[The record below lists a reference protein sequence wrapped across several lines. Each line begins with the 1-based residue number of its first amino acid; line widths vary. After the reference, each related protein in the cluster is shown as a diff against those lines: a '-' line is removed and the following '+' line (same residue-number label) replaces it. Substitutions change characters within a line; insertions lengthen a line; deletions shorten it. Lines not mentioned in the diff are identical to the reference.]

1 MSRAIIVYNPAAGRF
16 PSRMLTE
23 RAADVLRAEGWEIQ
37 LEQTHGGSH
46 ITELAR
52 QAVQQNMDAF
62 FSAGGDGSLNFA
74 VQGLWGGETALGV
87 LPAGTANVWAKELGL
102 PDLTWTRWMALE
114 ESARRL
120 AKATVRKADI
130 GLCNGHPFLLWGG
143 VGLDAFV
150 IHRIEPR
157 GRWEKSFAVAQYAT
171 NAIRQAS
178 LMGGIDIQVHT
189 PDGELI
195 AGHYLLAV
203 ASNIHLYAGGIA
215 EISPSA
221 RLDDGEMDLWL
232 FAGDTWLEAITHAW
246 DLMSGRHLE
255 SEHTRCIPFN
265 KITLSS
271 DSTLYIQLD
280 GEPMGENKLVEI
292 EVRPK
297 ALPILVPEKAPR
309 ALFSTMSN
317 ADS

>member
-1 MSRAIIVYNPAAGRF
+1 
-16 PSRMLTE
+16 MLTE
-23 RAADVLRAEGWEIQ
+23 RAADVLRSQGWEIN
-37 LEQTHGGSH
+37 LEQTDGGGH

-52 QAVQQNMDAF
+52 QAVRQKMDVF
-62 FSAGGDGSLNFA
+62 FCAGGDGSLNFA
-74 VQGLWGGETALGV
+74 VKGLLGGETALGV

-120 AKATVRKADI
+120 ANATVREADI
-130 GLCNGHPFLLWGG
+130 GMCNDQPFLLWGG

-189 PDGELI
+189 ASGEEI
-195 AGHYLLAV
+195 VGHYLLAV

-232 FAGDTWLEAITHAW
+232 FAGDTWLEAVTHAW

-255 SEHTRCIPFN
+255 SAHTRCIPFT

-271 DSTLYIQLD
+271 DSTLFIQLD
-280 GEPMGENKLVEI
+280 GEPMGESNQVVI

-297 ALPILVPEKAPR
+297 ALRILVPEEAPR
-309 ALFSTMSN
+309 ALFDDMTHT
-317 ADS
+317 DS